1 MCKHGWFSIVGN
13 GGHDVDSD
21 DQVMMA
27 IMISS
32 MVFED
37 DFGDNICEDS
47 SIMTMMVFKMMLV
60 TMF

>member
-1 MCKHGWFSIVGN
+1 MMT
-13 GGHDVDSD
+13 
-21 DQVMMA
+21 VMIMVMLA

-47 SIMTMMVFKMMLV
+47 SIMTMMVFKMIMW
-60 TMF
+60 